1 LSNLIKAY
9 SVKYEENTK
18 TIDSNEKAEAFEK
31 EFVDKYIAD
40 NIALKQIDFGEVA
53 KGLEDHAREEG
64 DGFIPGIAG
73 EVLVEDDTD
82 PREAGIGSRIE
93 ELNEELS
100 AKLDEVKE
108 QEDRLKALK
117 AEADQILSEA
127 QERADSIVALAKK
140 QAQDDSSLIREAA
153 RTEGYDDGM
162 QAAQAEIDARSR
174 ELDERSAEL
183 ESQYKKQVSEL
194 EPAFVEIVISLVEK
208 LTGIYASEKEG
219 IISYLVESA
228 FEDIPRSNEYIVR
241 VPESFHDGVEGL
253 KARLEEAVGEEAR
266 VEIVEDKLLPVDG
279 AMIETDS
286 RIFDCSLS
294 TMKDTLF
301 ENLRLLALSHSRSD
315 GEGQ

>member
-1 LSNLIKAY
+1 MSNLIKAY

-18 TIDSNEKAEAFEK
+18 TIDSNEKADSFEK

-73 EVLVEDDTD
+73 EVLVEDDAD

-93 ELNEELS
+93 ELNAELS

-108 QEDRLKALK
+108 QEDRLEELK
-117 AEADQILSEA
+117 AEADRVTGEA

-162 QAAQAEIDARSR
+162 QAAQAEIEARTR
-174 ELDERSAEL
+174 ELHERRAEL
-183 ESQYKKQVSEL
+183 ESNYKKQVSEL

-241 VPESFHDGVEGL
+241 VPESFHDEVEGL

>member
-18 TIDSNEKAEAFEK
+18 TIDSNEKADSFEK

-73 EVLVEDDTD
+73 EVLVEDDAD

-93 ELNEELS
+93 ELNAELS

-108 QEDRLKALK
+108 QEDRLEELK
-117 AEADQILSEA
+117 AEADRVTGEA

-162 QAAQAEIDARSR
+162 QAAQAEIEARTR
-174 ELDERSAEL
+174 ELDERRAEL
-183 ESQYKKQVSEL
+183 ESNYKKQVSEL

-241 VPESFHDGVEGL
+241 VPESFHDEVEGL

>member
-1 LSNLIKAY
+1 MSNLIKAY
-9 SVKYEENTK
+9 SVSYDEPTK
-18 TIDSNEKAEAFEK
+18 KLDLNEKAENFRRLYVERLEK
-31 EFVDKYIAD
+31 QSSGETQDGEYADDDDGFVEGIVGDRVI
-40 NIALKQIDFGEVA
+40 I
-53 KGLEDHAREEG
+53 KGSEEETLSEQEKKILANQREIEKLQKKLEDLR
-64 DGFIPGIAG
+64 
-73 EVLVEDDTD
+73 V
-82 PREAGIGSRIE
+82 EAGKILDDAE
-93 ELNEELS
+93 EQAEEIINN
-100 AKLDEVKE
+100 A
-108 QEDRLKALK
+108 K
-117 AEADQILSEA
+117 AEAETQYE
-127 QERADSIVALAKK
+127 
-140 QAQDDSSLIREAA
+140 SLIQSYMEQGYEEGRQTATKECDELKASLERQIREN
-153 RTEGYDDGM
+153 EENY
-162 QAAQAEIDARSR
+162 E
-174 ELDERSAEL
+174 
-183 ESQYKKQVSEL
+183 KQVSEL

>member
-1 LSNLIKAY
+1 MSNLIKAY

-18 TIDSNEKAEAFEK
+18 TIDSNEKADSFEK

-73 EVLVEDDTD
+73 EVLVEDDAD

-93 ELNEELS
+93 ELNAELS

-108 QEDRLKALK
+108 QEDRLEELK
-117 AEADQILSEA
+117 AEADRVTGEA

-162 QAAQAEIDARSR
+162 QAAQAEIDARTR
-174 ELDERSAEL
+174 ELDERRAEL
-183 ESQYKKQVSEL
+183 ESNYKKQVSEL

-241 VPESFHDGVEGL
+241 VPESFHDEVEGL

>member
-1 LSNLIKAY
+1 LIKAY
-9 SVKYEENTK
+9 SVSYDEPTK
-18 TIDSNEKAEAFEK
+18 KLDLNEKAENFRRLYVERLEK
-31 EFVDKYIAD
+31 QSSGETQDGEYADDDDGFVEGIVGDRVI
-40 NIALKQIDFGEVA
+40 I
-53 KGLEDHAREEG
+53 KGSEEETLSEQEKKILANQREIEKLQKKLEDLR
-64 DGFIPGIAG
+64 
-73 EVLVEDDTD
+73 V
-82 PREAGIGSRIE
+82 EAGKILDDAE
-93 ELNEELS
+93 EQAEEIINN
-100 AKLDEVKE
+100 A
-108 QEDRLKALK
+108 K
-117 AEADQILSEA
+117 AEAETQYE
-127 QERADSIVALAKK
+127 
-140 QAQDDSSLIREAA
+140 SLIQSYMEQGYEEGRQTATKECDELKASLERQIREN
-153 RTEGYDDGM
+153 EENY
-162 QAAQAEIDARSR
+162 E
-174 ELDERSAEL
+174 
-183 ESQYKKQVSEL
+183 KQVSEL

>member
-1 LSNLIKAY
+1 
-9 SVKYEENTK
+9 
-18 TIDSNEKAEAFEK
+18 
-31 EFVDKYIAD
+31 
-40 NIALKQIDFGEVA
+40 
-53 KGLEDHAREEG
+53 
-64 DGFIPGIAG
+64 
-73 EVLVEDDTD
+73 
-82 PREAGIGSRIE
+82 
-93 ELNEELS
+93 
-100 AKLDEVKE
+100 
-108 QEDRLKALK
+108 
-117 AEADQILSEA
+117 
-127 QERADSIVALAKK
+127 
-140 QAQDDSSLIREAA
+140 
-153 RTEGYDDGM
+153 M
-162 QAAQAEIDARSR
+162 QAAQAEIEARTR
-174 ELDERSAEL
+174 ELDERRAEL
-183 ESQYKKQVSEL
+183 ESNYKKQVSEL

-241 VPESFHDGVEGL
+241 VPESFHDEVEGL